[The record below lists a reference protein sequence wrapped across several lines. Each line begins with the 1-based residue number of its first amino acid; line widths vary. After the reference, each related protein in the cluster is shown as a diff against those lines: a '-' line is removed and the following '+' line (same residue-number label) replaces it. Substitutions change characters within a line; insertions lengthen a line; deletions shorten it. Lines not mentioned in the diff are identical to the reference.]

1 MSIDLTTLNERQLE
15 AVQWNDGPLLVLA
28 GPGSGKTRVLTYRIA
43 RLLNET
49 SGERFRILGVTFT
62 NKAAGEMR
70 TRLEVLSIF
79 GKERALLTTFHS
91 FAAEIL
97 RQHGHHLGLRPD
109 FTILVEQADREAVAA
124 EAMKKLSEDVA
135 DTISGASNALPV
147 IDKMLSEWSNPKE
160 LAERLRGYPHKE
172 FLSQL
177 FNAYRAEL
185 IKGNH
190 LDFASLIG
198 MAVQLLEER
207 PAIAKQFQRV
217 YRYVCV
223 DEFQDT
229 TETQFRLL
237 CSLVPAERPN
247 LFVVA
252 DDDQLIYQWNGANP
266 KRLQELLNRF
276 SMVTVQLP
284 ENYRCPPVV
293 IELANNLIL
302 HNLDRSADKERLKAH
317 KVSTTD
323 SHLRVFSFGDFSQEV
338 AWVVSELKQT
348 PPEGRNHCV
357 VLGRS
362 KKLLDAVIAECAQQS
377 VPAYIA
383 VRKSQFI
390 SAPVS
395 WLHAA
400 LRLANARQDRE
411 QLRKVCK
418 AFYSLEGNNIRVEDV
433 VASSSF
439 QNGDYFRGWLEAA
452 LGRETISAPTRAFLE
467 QTKSTL
473 LERVDHWAFIE
484 AAFSWFGALK
494 NNPSA
499 VDTAFDEYQ
508 EEKEVWMLLQQ
519 EVIQQYG
526 KGEVSLNSLLQEF
539 DLRSKETPP
548 PKDAIRC
555 LTIHSSKGLEFKR
568 VYLIG
573 LVEDQLPSWA
583 AKKKGDDSFE
593 MREERRNCFVA
604 ITRAEDA
611 LTLTYSGRYF
621 GYAKAPSR
629 FLTEMGITALNS

>member
-1 MSIDLTTLNERQLE
+1 MSMDLTTLNEKQLE

-43 RLLNET
+43 RLLDES

-70 TRLEVLSIF
+70 TRLETLLKS

-97 RQHGHHLGLRPD
+97 RQHGHHIGLRPD
-109 FTILVEQADREAVAA
+109 FTILVEQTDRETVAA
-124 EAMKKLSEDVA
+124 EAMKSLSADVA
-135 DTISGASNALPV
+135 DTIPGAANALPI
-147 IDKMLSEWSNPKE
+147 IDKMLAECANSKE
-160 LAERLRGYPHKE
+160 LAAQLSEHRHKE
-172 FLSQL
+172 FLTQL
-177 FNAYRAEL
+177 FNAYRSQL

-217 YRYVCV
+217 YRFVCV

-229 TETQFRLL
+229 NETQFRLL
-237 CSLVPAERPN
+237 CALVPADKPN

-266 KRLQELLNRF
+266 KRLQELLERF
-276 SMVTVQLP
+276 SMGTVQLP
-284 ENYRCPPVV
+284 ENYRCPPAV
-293 IELANNLIL
+293 IELANNLIV
-302 HNLDRSADKERLKAH
+302 HNLDRSVGKERLKAH
-317 KVSTTD
+317 KVTTTD
-323 SHLRVFSFGDFSQEV
+323 SHLRVFRFKDFSQEV

-348 PPEGRNHCV
+348 SPDERNHCV

-362 KKLLDAVIAECAQQS
+362 KKLLDAVIAECGQQA

-411 QLRKVCK
+411 QLRKLCK
-418 AFYSLEGNNIRVEDV
+418 SFFSLEGSNLRVEDV
-433 VASSSF
+433 IASASF
-439 QNGDYFRGWLEAA
+439 HSGDYLRSWLEAA
-452 LGRETISAPTRAFLE
+452 VAQETVSSPTKAFLE
-467 QTKSTL
+467 QTKGTL

-484 AAFSWFGALK
+484 AAFKWFESLQ
-494 NNPSA
+494 NHPSA
-499 VDTAFDEYQ
+499 VDTAFNEYE
-508 EEKEVWMLLQQ
+508 EEKQVWRLLQL
-519 EVIQQYG
+519 EIIQQYG
-526 KGEVSLNSLLQEF
+526 RDEVSLHSLLQEF
-539 DLRSKETPP
+539 DLRSKEAPP
-548 PKDAIRC
+548 PKDAVRC

-583 AKKKGDDSFE
+583 ATKKGDDSFE

-611 LTLTYSGRYF
+611 LTLTYSDRYF
-621 GYAKAPSR
+621 GYAKSPSR
-629 FLTEMGITALNS
+629 FLLEMGLSS

>member
-1 MSIDLTTLNERQLE
+1 MSIDLSTLNEKQFK

-28 GPGSGKTRVLTYRIA
+28 GPGSGKTRVLTYRIV
-43 RLLNET
+43 RLLNDT
-49 SGERFRILGVTFT
+49 AGERFRILGVTFT

-70 TRLEVLSIF
+70 TRLDGLLKA
-79 GKERALLTTFHS
+79 GKDRALLTTFHS
-91 FAAEIL
+91 FAAEVL
-97 RQHGHHLGLRPD
+97 RQHGHHIGLRPD
-109 FTILVEQADREAVAA
+109 FTILVEQADREAVAT

-135 DTISGASNALPV
+135 DTIPGAANALPV
-147 IDKMLSEWSNPKE
+147 IDKMLAECSNSKE
-160 LAERLRGYPHKE
+160 LDEKLAGHQRRE

-229 TETQFRLL
+229 NETQFRLL

-266 KRLQELLNRF
+266 KRLQELLNRY
-276 SMVTVQLP
+276 SMETVQLP
-284 ENYRCPPVV
+284 ENYRCPPSV
-293 IELANNLIL
+293 IELANNLII
-302 HNLDRSADKERLKAH
+302 HNLDRSAGKERLRAH
-317 KVSTTD
+317 KVSTSD
-323 SHLRVFSFGDFSQEV
+323 NHLRVLHFGDFSKEV
-338 AWVVSELKQT
+338 EWVVGELKQT
-348 PPEGRNHCV
+348 SLDDRNHCV

-362 KKLLDAVIAECAQQS
+362 KKLLEAVIAESKQQG
-377 VPAYIA
+377 VPAYIS

-390 SAPVS
+390 SAPVA

-411 QLRKVCK
+411 QLRRVCK
-418 AFYSLEGNNIRVEDV
+418 AFFSLEGNNIRVEDV
-433 VASSSF
+433 VAASSF
-439 QNGDYFRGWLEAA
+439 HSGDYLRAWLEAA
-452 LGRETISAPTRAFLE
+452 LVQETVSATSRVFLE
-467 QTKSTL
+467 QMKRTL
-473 LERVDHWAFIE
+473 LERLNHWLFID
-484 AAFSWFGALK
+484 AAFSWFDAIQ
-494 NNPSA
+494 NQPVA
-499 VDTAFDEYQ
+499 ADTAFNEYQ
-508 EEKEVWMLLQQ
+508 EEKAVWILLQT

-526 KGEVSLNSLLQEF
+526 KGEVSLHSLLQEF

-548 PKDAIRC
+548 PSDAVRC
-555 LTIHSSKGLEFKR
+555 MTIHSSKGLEFKR

-583 AKKKGDDSFE
+583 ARKKGDDSFE
-593 MREERRNCFVA
+593 MSEERRNCFVA
-604 ITRAEDA
+604 ITRAEEE
-611 LTLTYSGRYF
+611 LTLSYSDRYF
-621 GYAKAPSR
+621 GFAKSPSR
-629 FLTEMGITALNS
+629 FLGEMGIQSQA

>member
-1 MSIDLTTLNERQLE
+1 MSIDLTTLNEKQLE

-43 RLLNET
+43 RLLHHT

-62 NKAAGEMR
+62 NKAAAEMR
-70 TRLEVLSIF
+70 TRLEALLTS

-97 RQHGHHLGLRPD
+97 RQHGHHIGLRPD
-109 FTILVEQADREAVAA
+109 FTILVEQADREAVAT

-135 DTISGASNALPV
+135 DTISGAANALPV
-147 IDKMLSEWSNPKE
+147 IDKMLAECSNPKE
-160 LAERLRGYPHKE
+160 LAEWLSGHERKE

-177 FNAYRAEL
+177 FSAYRSEL
-185 IKGNH
+185 ITGNH

-217 YRYVCV
+217 YRFVCV

-229 TETQFRLL
+229 NETQFRLL
-237 CSLVPAERPN
+237 CALVPAERPN

-266 KRLQELLNRF
+266 LRLQELQKRF
-276 SMVTVQLP
+276 AMGTVQLP
-284 ENYRCPPVV
+284 ENYRCPPSV
-293 IELANNLIL
+293 IELANNLII
-302 HNLDRSADKERLKAH
+302 HNLDRSPNKERLKAH
-317 KVSTTD
+317 KISTTD
-323 SHLRVFSFGDFSQEV
+323 SHLRVFRFGDFSQEV

-348 PPEGRNHCV
+348 PQEGRNHCV
-357 VLGRS
+357 VLGRN
-362 KKLLDAVIAECAQQS
+362 KRLLDAVIAECVQQG

-390 SAPVS
+390 SAPIS

-400 LRLANARQDRE
+400 MRLANSRQDRE

-439 QNGDYFRGWLEAA
+439 QSGDYFRGWLEAA
-452 LGRETISAPTRAFLE
+452 LGQENVSAPTRAFLV

-484 AAFSWFGALK
+484 AAFSWLDALQ
-494 NNPSA
+494 NYPTA
-499 VDTAFDEYQ
+499 VDAAFDEYQ
-508 EEKEVWMLLQQ
+508 AEKEVWKLLQK

-526 KGEVSLNSLLQEF
+526 KSEVSLHSLLQEF

-548 PKDAIRC
+548 PKDAVRC

-583 AKKKGDDSFE
+583 ATKKGDDSFE

-604 ITRAEDA
+604 ITRAEEA
-611 LTLTYSGRYF
+611 LTLTYAGRYF

-629 FLTEMGITALNS
+629 FLTEMGITV